1 MRPFGAS
8 TPPAHLPQR
17 PPTAATKE
25 VVCSSVSIE
34 STASDAYGI
43 AKILPLGARTPPY
56 HLQGPVPTKPNIMRA
71 RVSGSISRTP
81 LASKGIAYTIP
92 LRPSTPSTHLRLPS
106 DAITPHVVAVRVF
119 GSISSTDSAAYGMP
133 MILPDLVSTPP
144 IHLSSP
150 QLSWPRH
157 SSAPAARPRLPK
169 VVTVREVGSI
179 SSTCVAF
186 VGIPYTLVPSGP
198 STAPRHPPRLG
209 PPIGACLPP

>member
-1 MRPFGAS
+1 MGTGRAGRLRTQSAE
-8 TPPAHLPQR
+8 
-17 PPTAATKE
+17 AAAARG
-25 VVCSSVSIE
+25 VL
-34 STASDAYGI
+34 
-43 AKILPLGARTPPY
+43 LPLGARTPPY
-56 HLQGPVPTKPNIMRA
+56 HLHGPVPTKPNIMSA

-81 LASKGIAYTIP
+81 LASNGIAYTIP

-186 VGIPYTLVPSGP
+186 VGIPYTFVPSGP